1 MNRTIQVPLSEEDI
15 NTLKAGDY
23 VYLSGIIYTARD
35 AAHKRMYE
43 SMHKGEALPIE
54 LNGNVLYYLGHK
66 SGKRRTD
73 YRFCRSDYK
82 QSYG

>member
-54 LNGNVLYYLGHK
+54 HSMGMFCIILDQ

>member
-1 MNRTIQVPLSEEDI
+1 MNKTIQVPLSEEDI

-43 SMHKGEALPIE
+43 TLLDGKELP
-54 LNGNVLYYLGHK
+54 VDVKRAVYLLSRANTSKRKTGHWI
-66 SGKRRTD
+66 SRTD
-73 YRFCRSDYK
+73 NK
-82 QSYG
+82 Q

>member
-35 AAHKRMYE
+35 AAHKRNKKVRI
-43 SMHKGEALPIE
+43 KGKH
-54 LNGNVLYYLGHK
+54 Y
-66 SGKRRTD
+66 
-73 YRFCRSDYK
+73 
-82 QSYG
+82 Q

>member
-1 MNRTIQVPLSEEDI
+1 MNKTIQVPLSEEDI

-43 SMHKGEALPIE
+43 SMHKGESLPIE
-54 LNGNVLYYLGHK
+54 CFILPWAK
-66 SGKRRTD
+66 SGKRGTG
-73 YRFCRSDYK
+73 YWFCRAYYK